1 VIEFLGRYGR
11 LGPLGGLLEVS
22 KFNVGHLYCK
32 RKRREGGRWE
42 KVSKVVEFLRC
53 YGRLG
58 PLGGLL
64 EVSKFKCQGPID
76 EEEGREGGRG
86 R

>member
-1 VIEFLGRYGR
+1 
-11 LGPLGGLLEVS
+11 
-22 KFNVGHLYCK
+22 
-32 RKRREGGRWE
+32 
-42 KVSKVVEFLRC
+42 VSKVVEFLRC